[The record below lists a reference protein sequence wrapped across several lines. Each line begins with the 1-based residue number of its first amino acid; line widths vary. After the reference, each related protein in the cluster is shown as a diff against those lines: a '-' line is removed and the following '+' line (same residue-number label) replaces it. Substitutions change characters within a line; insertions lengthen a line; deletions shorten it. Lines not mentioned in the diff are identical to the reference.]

1 MPQATT
7 ETSARTPLAPVSSG
21 YADVNGIKLYH
32 EIYGQGEP
40 LVLLHGGL
48 MTIGEMST
56 PLERL
61 AKTRKVIAVELQGH
75 GRTADTD
82 RLLSFE
88 TMGDDIAA
96 LLAHLDISKADIVGF
111 SLGAAVGLR
120 TAIQH
125 PEKVRRLVVISNPYA
140 TWGWYPEAQEGMG
153 RVSAA
158 MAENMMQTPTGKFST
173 QWPEPQR
180 FRQFLDKTGK
190 MMGASYDWSADVK
203 QLPMPV
209 MLVFADNDS
218 VSQQHIAEFFALL
231 GGGVKEPGWQNTRL
245 SKARL
250 AIVPGYS
257 HYNFV
262 SATELAP
269 IIDKYLADP
278 LTNPPA
284 GAAAASQAA
293 PEPTKS

>member
-1 MPQATT
+1 MHTP
-7 ETSARTPLAPVSSG
+7 SARAPVASG
-21 YADVNGIKLYH
+21 YADVNGIRLYH
-32 EIYGQGEP
+32 EIHGQGRP

-48 MTIGEMST
+48 MTIGEMSM
-56 PLERL
+56 PLGIL
-61 AKTRKVIAVELQGH
+61 AKTRKVIAIELQGH

-82 RLLSFE
+82 RPLSFE

-96 LLAHLDISKADIVGF
+96 LLDHLDISQADIVGL

-125 PEKVRRLVVISNPYA
+125 PEKVRRLVVISSPYA
-140 TWGWYPEAQEGMG
+140 KSGWYPEAQEGMG
-153 RVSAA
+153 RVGAA
-158 MAENMMQTPTGKFST
+158 MAGHMMQTPTGKFSR

-180 FRQFLDKTGK
+180 FPQFLDKMGR
-190 MMGASYDWSADVK
+190 MMGASYDWSADVQK
-203 QLPMPV
+203 LPMPV
-209 MLVFADNDS
+209 MLVFTDNDS
-218 VSQQHIAEFFALL
+218 VSQKHIAEFFALL

-245 SKARL
+245 SRARL
-250 AIVPGYS
+250 AIVSGYS

-262 SATELAP
+262 SAPELAP

-278 LTNPPA
+278 LSDPPA

-293 PEPTKS
+293 PEPARSD